1 MSGHEQTLSFAI
13 RFVPVGR
20 PQYPAG
26 HADRLVMTQRRFPM
40 FNTKIKNQ
48 LQSQAAELSE
58 LRQLRDGLNREM
70 LTLSIDSTFKI
81 TACNESFAVALGYT
95 EDQLLGRAMSD
106 IVPQYVSKL
115 PCFHN
120 FRAAVA
126 AGKSITDEY
135 RYLHADGS
143 LVWLNAHWQPI
154 ADATG
159 QLSHITAY
167 ATNITSRVEKTSENA
182 SFIDAL
188 LRSTAVIEFDL
199 TGHVLMANDQFLK
212 AMGYSLG
219 QAKGSHHRI
228 FCKPEEASSQKYKD
242 FWSTLNKGEFV
253 AGRFERI
260 DSRGQTVW
268 LEATY
273 NPVYDTEGRL
283 CKVVKFATVVTDQ
296 VAREQEVSKAA
307 QTAFEI
313 SQQTDV
319 SAQRGALVVNDTMH
333 TMRKIAIDMQTAS
346 GGVEALGKQSLL
358 ISSIIQTISSIAQQT
373 NLLALN
379 AAIEAARAGEQGRG
393 FAVVADEV
401 RQLAGRTSTATEEI
415 ATVVLQNQKLVD
427 ETVAEMANSKF
438 QAEQGLELATQAGQ
452 VIVEI
457 QDGAKRVVDAVG
469 RFATQVG

>member
-1 MSGHEQTLSFAI
+1 
-13 RFVPVGR
+13 
-20 PQYPAG
+20 
-26 HADRLVMTQRRFPM
+26 M
-40 FNTKIKNQ
+40 FNTKLKNQ
-48 LQSQAAELSE
+48 LHAQTAELLE

-70 LTLSIDSTFKI
+70 LTLSIDPAFKI
-81 TACNESFAVALGYT
+81 IACNENFADALGYNQ
-95 EDQLLGRAMSD
+95 DRLVGRAMAD
-106 IVPQYVSKL
+106 VVPQYVSKL

-126 AGKSITDEY
+126 AGKSISDEY

-143 LVWLNAHWQPI
+143 LVWLQAHWQPVK
-154 ADATG
+154 DENG
-159 QLSHITAY
+159 RLSHVTCH
-167 ATNITSRVEKTSENA
+167 ATNITSRVEEASENT

-199 TGHVLMANDQFLK
+199 SGHVLMANEQFLK
-212 AMGYSLG
+212 AMGYNLS

-228 FCKPEEASSQKYKD
+228 FCRPEEASSQKYKE

-253 AGRFERI
+253 AGRFERV
-260 DSRGQTVW
+260 DSSGRTVW

-273 NPVYDTEGRL
+273 NPVYDTEGTLR
-283 CKVVKFATVVTDQ
+283 KVVKFATVITDQ
-296 VAREQEVSKAA
+296 VAREQEVSEAA

-313 SQQTDV
+313 SRQTDIT
-319 SAQRGALVVNDTMH
+319 AQRGAVVVNDTMH
-333 TMRKIAIDMQTAS
+333 TMRKVAGDMQAAS

-415 ATVVLQNQKLVD
+415 ASVVLQNQKLV
-427 ETVAEMANSKF
+427 EQTVAEMANSKS

-457 QDGAKRVVDAVG
+457 QDGAKRVVEAVG
-469 RFATQVG
+469 RFATQVA

>member
-1 MSGHEQTLSFAI
+1 
-13 RFVPVGR
+13 
-20 PQYPAG
+20 
-26 HADRLVMTQRRFPM
+26 M

-70 LTLSIDSTFKI
+70 LTLIIDSTFKI
-81 TACNESFAVALGYT
+81 TACNENFAEALGYT
-95 EDQLLGRAMSD
+95 QDRLLGLAMAD

-212 AMGYSLG
+212 AMGYNLG

-273 NPVYDTEGRL
+273 NPVYDTEGAL
-283 CKVVKFATVVTDQ
+283 CKVVKFATVVTEQ

-333 TMRKIAIDMQTAS
+333 TMRKIAVDMQTAS

-415 ATVVLQNQKLVD
+415 ASVVLQNQKLVD
-427 ETVAEMANSKF
+427 ETVAEMANSKS

>member
-1 MSGHEQTLSFAI
+1 
-13 RFVPVGR
+13 
-20 PQYPAG
+20 
-26 HADRLVMTQRRFPM
+26 M
-40 FNTKIKNQ
+40 FNTKLKNQ
-48 LQSQAAELSE
+48 LHAQTAELLE

-70 LTLSIDSTFKI
+70 LTMSIDPTFKI
-81 TACNESFAVALGYT
+81 IACNEHFAGALGYNQ
-95 EDQLLGRAMSD
+95 DRLVGRAMAEV
-106 IVPQYVSKL
+106 VPQYVSKL

-126 AGKSITDEY
+126 AGKSISDEY

-143 LVWLNAHWQPI
+143 LVWLHAHWQPVK
-154 ADATG
+154 DENG
-159 QLSHITAY
+159 KLSHVTCH
-167 ATNITSRVEKTSENA
+167 ATNITSRVEQASENT

-199 TGHVLMANDQFLK
+199 SGHVLMANEQFLK
-212 AMGYSLG
+212 AMGYNLS

-228 FCKPEEASSQKYKD
+228 FCRPDEASSQKYKE

-253 AGRFERI
+253 AGRFERV
-260 DSRGQTVW
+260 DSSGRTVW

-273 NPVYDTEGRL
+273 NPVYDTEGTL
-283 CKVVKFATVVTDQ
+283 CKVVKFATVITDQ
-296 VAREQEVSKAA
+296 VAREQDVSEAA

-319 SAQRGALVVNDTMH
+319 TAQRGAVVVNDTMH
-333 TMRKIAIDMQTAS
+333 TMRKVAGDMQAAS

-415 ATVVLQNQKLVD
+415 ASVVLQNQKLV
-427 ETVAEMANSKF
+427 EQTVAEMANSKS

-457 QDGAKRVVDAVG
+457 QDGAKRVVEAVG
-469 RFATQVG
+469 RFATQVA

>member
-1 MSGHEQTLSFAI
+1 
-13 RFVPVGR
+13 
-20 PQYPAG
+20 
-26 HADRLVMTQRRFPM
+26 M
-40 FNTKIKNQ
+40 FNTKLKNQ
-48 LQSQAAELSE
+48 LHAQTAELLE

-70 LTLSIDSTFKI
+70 LTMSIDPTFKI
-81 TACNESFAVALGYT
+81 IACNEHFAGALGYNQ
-95 EDQLLGRAMSD
+95 DRLVGRAMAD
-106 IVPQYVSKL
+106 VVPQYVSKL

-126 AGKSITDEY
+126 AGKSISDEY

-143 LVWLNAHWQPI
+143 LVWLHAHWQPVK
-154 ADATG
+154 DESG
-159 QLSHITAY
+159 RLSHVTCH
-167 ATNITSRVEKTSENA
+167 ATNITSRVEQASENT

-199 TGHVLMANDQFLK
+199 SGHVLMANEQFLK
-212 AMGYSLG
+212 AMGYNLS

-228 FCKPEEASSQKYKD
+228 FCRPEEASSQKYKE

-253 AGRFERI
+253 AGRFERV
-260 DSRGQTVW
+260 DSSGRTVW

-273 NPVYDTEGRL
+273 NPVYDTEGTL
-283 CKVVKFATVVTDQ
+283 CKVVKFATVITDQ
-296 VAREQEVSKAA
+296 VAREQDVSEAA

-319 SAQRGALVVNDTMH
+319 TAQRGAVVVNDTMH
-333 TMRKIAIDMQTAS
+333 TMRKVAGDMQAAS

-401 RQLAGRTSTATEEI
+401 RQLAGRTSNATEEI
-415 ATVVLQNQKLVD
+415 ASVVLQNQKLV
-427 ETVAEMANSKF
+427 EQTVAEMANSKS

-457 QDGAKRVVDAVG
+457 QDGAKRVVEAVG
-469 RFATQVG
+469 RFATQVA

>member
-1 MSGHEQTLSFAI
+1 
-13 RFVPVGR
+13 
-20 PQYPAG
+20 
-26 HADRLVMTQRRFPM
+26 M

-81 TACNESFAVALGYT
+81 TSCNENFAEALGYT
-95 EDQLLGRAMSD
+95 QDQLLGRAMAD

-143 LVWLNAHWQPI
+143 LVWLHAHWQPI

-159 QLSHITAY
+159 RLSHITAY

-273 NPVYDTEGRL
+273 NPVYDTEGAL

-333 TMRKIAIDMQTAS
+333 TMRKIAVDMQTAS

-415 ATVVLQNQKLVD
+415 ASVVLQNQKLVD

>member
-1 MSGHEQTLSFAI
+1 
-13 RFVPVGR
+13 
-20 PQYPAG
+20 
-26 HADRLVMTQRRFPM
+26 M
-40 FNTKIKNQ
+40 FNTKLKNQ
-48 LQSQAAELSE
+48 LHAQTAELLE

-70 LTLSIDSTFKI
+70 LTMSIDPAFKI
-81 TACNESFAVALGYT
+81 IACNEHFAGALGY
-95 EDQLLGRAMSD
+95 DQDRLLGRAMAD
-106 IVPQYVSKL
+106 VVPQYVSKL

-126 AGKSITDEY
+126 AGKSISDEY

-143 LVWLNAHWQPI
+143 LVWLHAHWQPVK
-154 ADATG
+154 DENG
-159 QLSHITAY
+159 KLSHVTCH
-167 ATNITSRVEKTSENA
+167 ATNITSRVEQASENT

-199 TGHVLMANDQFLK
+199 SGHVLMANEQFLK
-212 AMGYSLG
+212 AMGYNLS

-228 FCKPEEASSQKYKD
+228 FCRPDEASSQKYKE

-253 AGRFERI
+253 AGRFERV
-260 DSRGQTVW
+260 DSSGRTVW

-273 NPVYDTEGRL
+273 NPVYDTEGTL
-283 CKVVKFATVVTDQ
+283 CKVVKFATVITDQ
-296 VAREQEVSKAA
+296 VAREQDVSEAA

-319 SAQRGALVVNDTMH
+319 TAQRGAVVVNDTMH
-333 TMRKIAIDMQTAS
+333 TMRKVAGDMQAAS

-415 ATVVLQNQKLVD
+415 ASVVLQNQKLV
-427 ETVAEMANSKF
+427 EQTVAEMANSKS

-457 QDGAKRVVDAVG
+457 QDGAKRVVEAVG
-469 RFATQVG
+469 RFATQVA

>member
-1 MSGHEQTLSFAI
+1 
-13 RFVPVGR
+13 
-20 PQYPAG
+20 
-26 HADRLVMTQRRFPM
+26 M

-48 LQSQAAELSE
+48 LLAQIAELSE

-70 LTLSIDSTFKI
+70 LTLKINSEFEI
-81 TACNESFAVALGYT
+81 TACNESFAQALGYT
-95 EDQLLGRAMSD
+95 QNQLLGRAMAD

-115 PCFHN
+115 SCFHN

-126 AGKSITDEY
+126 AGNSISDEY

-143 LVWLNAHWQPI
+143 LVWLHAHWQPI
-154 ADATG
+154 ADGAG
-159 QLSHITAY
+159 RLSHIICH
-167 ATNITSRVEKTSENA
+167 ATNITPRVEKASENT
-182 SFIDAL
+182 SFIEAL

-199 TGHVLMANDQFLK
+199 KGHVLMANDQFLK

-219 QAKGSHHRI
+219 QAKGSHHRV
-228 FCKPEEASSQKYKD
+228 FCKPEEASSPKYKD

-273 NPVYDTEGRL
+273 NPVYDTEGAL

-296 VAREQEVSKAA
+296 VAHEQEVSKAA

-319 SAQRGALVVNDTMH
+319 TAQRGAVVVKDTMH
-333 TMRKIAIDMQTAS
+333 TMRKVAVDMQAAS
-346 GGVEALGKQSLL
+346 AGVEALGKQSVL

-379 AAIEAARAGEQGRG
+379 AAIEAARAGDKGRG

-401 RQLAGRTSTATEEI
+401 RKLAGHTSTATEEI
-415 ATVVLQNQKLVD
+415 ALVVLQNQKLVD
-427 ETVAEMANSKF
+427 STVDEMANSKS
-438 QAEQGLELATQAGQ
+438 QAEQGLELATQAGD

-457 QDGAKRVVDAVG
+457 QDGARRVVDAVG
-469 RFATQVG
+469 KFANQIA

>member
-1 MSGHEQTLSFAI
+1 
-13 RFVPVGR
+13 
-20 PQYPAG
+20 
-26 HADRLVMTQRRFPM
+26 M
-40 FNTKIKNQ
+40 FNTKLKNQ
-48 LQSQAAELSE
+48 LHAQTAELLE

-70 LTLSIDSTFKI
+70 LTMSIDPAFKI
-81 TACNESFAVALGYT
+81 IACNEHFAGALGY
-95 EDQLLGRAMSD
+95 DQDRLLGRAMAD
-106 IVPQYVSKL
+106 VVPQYVSKL

-126 AGKSITDEY
+126 AGKSISDEY

-143 LVWLNAHWQPI
+143 LVWLHAHWQPVK
-154 ADATG
+154 DENG
-159 QLSHITAY
+159 KLSHVTCH
-167 ATNITSRVEKTSENA
+167 ATNITSRVEQASENT

-199 TGHVLMANDQFLK
+199 SGHVLMANEQFLK
-212 AMGYSLG
+212 AMGYNLS

-228 FCKPEEASSQKYKD
+228 FCRPDEASSQKYKE

-253 AGRFERI
+253 AGRFERV
-260 DSRGQTVW
+260 DSSGRTVW

-273 NPVYDTEGRL
+273 NPVYDTEGTL
-283 CKVVKFATVVTDQ
+283 CKVVKFATVITDQ
-296 VAREQEVSKAA
+296 VAREQDVSEAA

-319 SAQRGALVVNDTMH
+319 TAQRGAIVVNDTMH
-333 TMRKIAIDMQTAS
+333 TMRKVAGDMQAAS

-415 ATVVLQNQKLVD
+415 ASVVLQNQKLV
-427 ETVAEMANSKF
+427 EQTVAEMANSKS

-457 QDGAKRVVDAVG
+457 QDGAKRVVEAVG
-469 RFATQVG
+469 RFATQVA

>member
-1 MSGHEQTLSFAI
+1 
-13 RFVPVGR
+13 
-20 PQYPAG
+20 
-26 HADRLVMTQRRFPM
+26 M
-40 FNTKIKNQ
+40 FNKKIKNQ
-48 LQSQAAELSE
+48 LQAQTAELSE

-70 LTLSIDSTFKI
+70 LTLIIDSAFEI
-81 TACNESFAVALGYT
+81 TACNESFAHALGYT
-95 EDQLLGRAMSD
+95 QNQLLGRAMAD
-106 IVPQYVSKL
+106 IVPKYVSKL

-126 AGKSITDEY
+126 AGNSISDEY

-143 LVWLNAHWQPI
+143 LVWLHAHWQPI
-154 ADATG
+154 VDCAG
-159 QLSHITAY
+159 RLSHITCH
-167 ATNITSRVEKTSENA
+167 ATNITSRVEKASENA

-228 FCKPEEASSQKYKD
+228 FCKPEAASSQKYKD

-273 NPVYDTEGRL
+273 NPVYDTEGAL

-296 VAREQEVSKAA
+296 VTHEQEASKAA

-319 SAQRGALVVNDTMH
+319 TAQRGAVVVKDTMH
-333 TMRKIAIDMQTAS
+333 TMRKVAVDMQVAS
-346 GGVEALGKQSLL
+346 AGVEALGKQSVL
-358 ISSIIQTISSIAQQT
+358 ISSIIQTISGIAQQT

-401 RQLAGRTSTATEEI
+401 RKLAGHTSTATEEI
-415 ATVVLQNQKLVD
+415 ASVVLQNQKLVD
-427 ETVAEMANSKF
+427 ETMGEMANSKS
-438 QAEQGLELATQAGQ
+438 QAEQGLELATQAGE

-457 QDGAKRVVDAVG
+457 QDGAMRVVDAVG
-469 RFATQVG
+469 KFANQIA

>member
-1 MSGHEQTLSFAI
+1 
-13 RFVPVGR
+13 
-20 PQYPAG
+20 
-26 HADRLVMTQRRFPM
+26 M

-81 TACNESFAVALGYT
+81 TACNENFVKALGYT
-95 EDQLLGRAMSD
+95 EDQLLGRAMAD

-167 ATNITSRVEKTSENA
+167 ATNITSRVEKISENA

-228 FCKPEEASSQKYKD
+228 FCKPEEVSSQKYKD

-273 NPVYDTEGRL
+273 NPVYDTEGAL

-313 SQQTDV
+313 SQQTDA

-415 ATVVLQNQKLVD
+415 ASVVLQNQKLVD

-469 RFATQVG
+469 RFATQVA

>member
-1 MSGHEQTLSFAI
+1 
-13 RFVPVGR
+13 
-20 PQYPAG
+20 
-26 HADRLVMTQRRFPM
+26 M
-40 FNTKIKNQ
+40 FNNKTKNQ
-48 LQSQAAELSE
+48 LIAQAAELME
-58 LRQLRDGLNREM
+58 LRQVRDGLGHEM

-81 TACNESFAVALGYT
+81 IACNDNFAQVLGYT
-95 EDQLLGRAMSD
+95 QDQLLGRAMAE
-106 IVPQYVSKL
+106 IVPSYVSKL

-126 AGKSITDEY
+126 AGKSITDDY
-135 RYLHADGS
+135 RYLHSDGS
-143 LVWLNAHWQPI
+143 LVWIHAHWQPVV
-154 ADATG
+154 DASG
-159 QLSHITAY
+159 NLSRVACY
-167 ATNITSRVEKTSENA
+167 ATNITSRLEQASENA

-199 TGHVLMANDQFLK
+199 SGHVLKANDQFLK

-219 QAKGSHHRI
+219 QAKGSHHRV
-228 FCKPEEASSQKYKD
+228 FCKPEDTTSQKYKD
-242 FWSTLNKGEFV
+242 FWATLNRGEFV

-260 DSRGQTVW
+260 DSRGQTIW

-273 NPVYDTEGRL
+273 NPVYDSEGTL

-319 SAQRGALVVNDTMH
+319 SAQRGAVVVNDTMH
-333 TMRKIAIDMQTAS
+333 TMRKIAVDMQAAS
-346 GGVEALGKQSLL
+346 GGVEALGRQSLL

-401 RQLAGRTSTATEEI
+401 RQLAGRTSMATEEI
-415 ATVVLQNQKLVD
+415 ATVVLQNQKLVN
-427 ETVAEMANSKF
+427 ETVGEMANSKT

-457 QDGAKRVVDAVG
+457 QDGARRVVDAVG
-469 RFATQVG
+469 KFANQVA

>member
-1 MSGHEQTLSFAI
+1 
-13 RFVPVGR
+13 
-20 PQYPAG
+20 
-26 HADRLVMTQRRFPM
+26 M
-40 FNTKIKNQ
+40 FNTKLKAQ
-48 LQSQAAELSE
+48 LASQHNELLE
-58 LRQLRDGLNREM
+58 LRQIRDGLSREM
-70 LTLSIDSTFKI
+70 LAMTIDSTFRVSE
-81 TACNESFAVALGYT
+81 CNDNFALALGYGR
-95 EDQLLGRAMSD
+95 DQLLGRAMAE
-106 IVPQYVSKL
+106 IVPGYVTKL

-126 AGKSITDEY
+126 AGRSISDDY

-143 LVWLNAHWQPI
+143 LVWLHAHWQPI
-154 ADATG
+154 LDATG
-159 QLSHITAY
+159 HLSHITCH
-167 ATNITSRVEKTSENA
+167 ATNITTRLETASENA
-182 SFIDAL
+182 SFIEAL

-199 TGHVLMANDQFLK
+199 TGHVLTANDQFLS
-212 AMGYSLG
+212 AMGYNLG

-228 FCKPEEASSQKYKD
+228 FCTPAEVSSPKYKD
-242 FWSTLNKGEFV
+242 FWLTLNKGEFV
-253 AGRFERI
+253 AGRFERV

-273 NPVYDTEGRL
+273 NPVYDTEGSL
-283 CKVVKFATVVTDQ
+283 CKVVKFATVITDR
-296 VAREQEVSKAA
+296 VAREQEVSAA
-307 QTAFEI
+307 AETAFEI

-319 SAQRGALVVNDTMH
+319 SAQRGAVVVNETML
-333 TMRKIAIDMQTAS
+333 TMRKIATDMQAAS

-415 ATVVLQNQKLVD
+415 ASVVLQNQKLVD
-427 ETVAEMANSKF
+427 ETVGEMTNSKS

-457 QDGAKRVVDAVG
+457 QDGARRVVDAVG
-469 RFATQVG
+469 KFATQIS

>member
-1 MSGHEQTLSFAI
+1 
-13 RFVPVGR
+13 
-20 PQYPAG
+20 
-26 HADRLVMTQRRFPM
+26 M
-40 FNTKIKNQ
+40 FNTKIKQQ
-48 LQSQAAELSE
+48 LHAQATELSE

-70 LTLSIDSTFKI
+70 LTLTLDSAFHI
-81 TACNESFAVALGYT
+81 IACNDRFATTLGYKP
-95 EDQLLGRAMSD
+95 DQLIGRAMAD

-126 AGKSITDEY
+126 AGTSISDDY

-143 LVWLNAHWQPI
+143 LMWLHAHWQPI
-154 ADATG
+154 TDAAG
-159 QLSHITAY
+159 QLRHVTGYATDITA
-167 ATNITSRVEKTSENA
+167 RVEKASENS
-182 SFIDAL
+182 SFIAAL

-199 TGHVLMANDQFLK
+199 SGQVLAANDQFLQ
-212 AMGYSLG
+212 AMGYNLG
-219 QAKGSHHRI
+219 QVKGNHHRM
-228 FCKPEEASSQKYKD
+228 FCKPQETSSQSYKD
-242 FWSTLNKGEFV
+242 FWLKLNKGEFV
-253 AGRFERI
+253 GGRFERV

-273 NPVYDTEGRL
+273 NPVYDTEGTL
-283 CKVVKFATVVTDQ
+283 CKVVKFATVVSDQ
-296 VAREQEVSKAA
+296 IAREQEVSGAA

-313 SQQTDV
+313 SRQTDV
-319 SAQRGALVVNDTMH
+319 SAQRGAVVVNDTMH
-333 TMRKIAIDMQTAS
+333 TMRKIASDMQAAS

-415 ATVVLQNQKLVD
+415 ASVVLQNQKLVD
-427 ETVAEMANSKF
+427 ETVAEMANSKS
-438 QAEQGLELATQAGQ
+438 QAEQGLDLATQAGQ

-469 RFATQVG
+469 RFANQVS

>member
-1 MSGHEQTLSFAI
+1 
-13 RFVPVGR
+13 
-20 PQYPAG
+20 
-26 HADRLVMTQRRFPM
+26 M
-40 FNTKIKNQ
+40 FNAKIKNQ
-48 LQSQAAELSE
+48 LQSQTAELSE
-58 LRQLRDGLNREM
+58 LRQLRDGLNRQM

-81 TACNESFAVALGYT
+81 TSCNENFAEALGYPQ
-95 EDQLLGRAMSD
+95 DRLRGLAMAD
-106 IVPQYVSKL
+106 IVPRYVSKL

-143 LVWLNAHWQPI
+143 LVWLHAHWQPI
-154 ADATG
+154 TDATG
-159 QLSHITAY
+159 RLSHITCY
-167 ATNITSRVEKTSENA
+167 ATNITSRVEKASENA

-199 TGHVLMANDQFLK
+199 TGHVIMANDQFLK

-228 FCKPEEASSQKYKD
+228 FCKPEEASSQQYKD
-242 FWSTLNKGEFV
+242 FWLTLNKGEFV

-273 NPVYDTEGRL
+273 NPVYDTEGAL
-283 CKVVKFATVVTDQ
+283 CKVVKFAAVVTDQ

-319 SAQRGALVVNDTMH
+319 IAQRGALVVNDTMH
-333 TMRKIAIDMQTAS
+333 TMRKIAVDMQTAS

-415 ATVVLQNQKLVD
+415 ASVVLQNKKLVD
-427 ETVAEMANSKF
+427 ETIAEMANSKF
-438 QAEQGLELATQAGQ
+438 QAEQGLELATQAGL

-457 QDGAKRVVDAVG
+457 QDGAKSVVDAVG
-469 RFATQVG
+469 AFATHVT